1 VKRFFCLLIAGLAL
15 SGLAGAAPLCTG
27 PMNVSGLSCSVG
39 GLTFSNFLIIA
50 AAGNAA
56 PEVDLVSANVA
67 SNGSVT
73 LTFNPNMS
81 AAPGGGAQ
89 DLYLY
94 YQIAGTVNQVS
105 LSVSGTNATIM
116 ETACGSAIASNGA
129 TPNICAPGN
138 SLGNLLVFSQQ
149 GMNSATSVVF
159 QTPPQN
165 VYIFKDIGV
174 SPSAPSPSGGAVASF
189 TQSFTVAGG
198 GGSGSG
204 SEVPEPMTLML
215 LGSGLVAVGL
225 MRHRTRTE

>member
-1 VKRFFCLLIAGLAL
+1 
-15 SGLAGAAPLCTG
+15 
-27 PMNVSGLSCSVG
+27 MNVSGLSCSVG

>member
-1 VKRFFCLLIAGLAL
+1 
-15 SGLAGAAPLCTG
+15 
-27 PMNVSGLSCSVG
+27 MNVSGLSCSVG

-116 ETACGSAIASNGA
+116 ETACGSALDSNGA

-174 SPSAPSPSGGAVASF
+174 SPSAPSTSGGAVASF